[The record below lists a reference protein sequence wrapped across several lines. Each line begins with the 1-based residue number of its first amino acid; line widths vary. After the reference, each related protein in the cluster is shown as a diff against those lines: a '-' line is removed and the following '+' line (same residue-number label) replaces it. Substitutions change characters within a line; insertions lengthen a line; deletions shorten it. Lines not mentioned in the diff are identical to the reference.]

1 MTAAERVGI
10 LASVIAVLARIVSTV
25 ALVAAVLWIALPA
38 LVVASAN
45 AAQAEGGDCPCCE
58 AQAAATG
65 IVACPSCPA
74 GTPDEGALPLR
85 CTTVAAAW
93 FALSPASVAGI
104 DPAPA
109 EPPPR

>member
-25 ALVAAVLWIALPA
+25 ALAAAVLWVALPA
-38 LVVASAN
+38 LVVASAS

-58 AQAAATG
+58 AQAAAG

-85 CTTVAAAW
+85 YSTVAAAW
-93 FALSPASVAGI
+93 LALSPASVAGI

>member
-10 LASVIAVLARIVSTV
+10 LASVISVLARIVSTV
-25 ALVAAVLWIALPA
+25 ALVAAVLWIASPA
-38 LVVASAN
+38 LVLASAN
-45 AAQAEGGDCPCCE
+45 AAQAEAGDCPCCE
-58 AQAAATG
+58 AQIAATG

-85 CTTVAAAW
+85 YSTAAAAW
-93 FALSPASVAGI
+93 LAMSPASVAGI

>member
-10 LASVIAVLARIVSTV
+10 LASVISVLARIVSTV

-38 LVVASAN
+38 IVVASAS
-45 AAQAEGGDCPCCE
+45 AAHAESGDCPCCE
-58 AQAAATG
+58 AQATAAS
-65 IVACPSCPA
+65 IVSCPSCSA
-74 GTPDEGALPLR
+74 GTPEGGGLPLR
-85 CTTVAAAW
+85 YMTVTAAW
-93 FALSPASVAGI
+93 LATPATSATGL

>member
-45 AAQAEGGDCPCCE
+45 AAQAEGGDWRPQPRLACR
-58 AQAAATG
+58 
-65 IVACPSCPA
+65 VAERIQSPPLSLGHVRQGFEFREFKRGA
-74 GTPDEGALPLR
+74 IDDE
-85 CTTVAAAW
+85 V
-93 FALSPASVAGI
+93 
-104 DPAPA
+104 
-109 EPPPR
+109 